1 LGYILDMDTDLELS
15 GDESIVA
22 RFESD
27 IAVDGRY
34 GVSYLI
40 VTSKRCIVC
49 DDKGRVIHS
58 VDLSNISS
66 VSIVDYVGNS
76 EVKLTLKDGR
86 VIPIIR
92 FTRSLRREFNEAVSL
107 LEDASSI
114 KTVINEHKE
123 EVERVKFKM
132 EPLLFVLRF
141 ALPYKLALI
150 LGLASGIAGIFLGL
164 LPPYYLRIL
173 IDDVILAQRREQL
186 IVIITI
192 IVVTQALSS
201 ILGALRSYALS
212 YVSLKVM
219 HSIRVNLFRHI
230 MQFQPNILD
239 TYESGRLISRI
250 TDDASRVNWFLSWGL
265 EQLLRSV
272 ISLASVAT
280 MIFTLDTRL
289 AIIASAPLPLLI
301 FGVSMFSKKARWV
314 YHYEWRRSTDVSAL
328 LVDVIPGFPVVKAHC
343 MERYEEDR
351 LKNRLN
357 EVVKAG
363 LRSTILNLKFFPMLS
378 FIISS
383 ATAIIWWVGG
393 LEVLGGGI
401 TLGVLSAF
409 ISYVSQFY
417 GPIQTLISIVEPMKR
432 ASTAAERIQ
441 SLMSMDPSIKDTPN
455 SIDLDIKG
463 EIRFENVWFG
473 YTPYTYVL
481 KNVSFEVKPGEKI
494 GIVGP
499 TGSGKTTITKL
510 LLRFYDVNKGRILVD
525 GVDIRSIKIESLRR
539 QIGIVSQD
547 PRLFNDSIVN
557 NIRYG
562 KPDATPEEIMAAA
575 KIALAHDFILEKPL
589 RYDSPCGEG
598 GSMLSGGERQRIA
611 IARTVISD
619 PKILILDEATSSVDT
634 ITEDGIKKALD
645 NITRGRTTIIIAH
658 RLSTVKDVDRLIVLD
673 RGEIVEVGTHE
684 ELLERNGLYAKL
696 WNTQFQ
702 EKLAEAKVSG

>member
-1 LGYILDMDTDLELS
+1 METNLELS
-15 GDESIVA
+15 DDESIIA

-27 IAVDGRY
+27 IGVDGRY
-34 GVSYLI
+34 GISQLVI
-40 VTSKRCIVC
+40 TNKRCMVC
-49 DDKGRVIHS
+49 DDKGRIVNSI
-58 VDLSNISS
+58 DLSSISS

-76 EVKLTLKDGR
+76 ELKLILKDGR
-86 VIPIIR
+86 AIHLIR
-92 FTRSLRREFNEAVSL
+92 FTKSLRKEFNEAANLIES
-107 LEDASSI
+107 ASSTRAI
-114 KTVINEHKE
+114 ISNQRE
-123 EVERVKFKM
+123 EQERTSFKM
-132 EPLLFVLRF
+132 TPLLFVLRF

-150 LGLASGIAGIFLGL
+150 LGIASGIASIFLGL

-173 IDDVILAQRREQL
+173 IDDVILGQRREQL
-186 IVIITI
+186 IVIIMI

-201 ILGALRSYALS
+201 MLGAVRSYTLS

-219 HSIRVNLFRHI
+219 YSIRVNLFRHI
-230 MQFQPNILD
+230 MRFQPNILD

-265 EQLLRSV
+265 EQLLRSI

-280 MIFTLDTRL
+280 MIFALDPRL
-289 AIIASAPLPLLI
+289 AVIASAPLPLLI
-301 FGVSMFSKKARWV
+301 LGVSMFSMKARWV

-328 LVDVIPGFPVVKAHC
+328 LVDVIPGFTVVKAYC
-343 MERYEEDR
+343 MEGYEEDR
-351 LKNRLN
+351 LKTKLE

-363 LRSTILNLKFFPMLS
+363 LKSTILNLKFFPMLG
-378 FIISS
+378 FVISS

-393 LEVLGGGI
+393 LEVLGGRI

-417 GPIQTLISIVEPMKR
+417 GPIQTLISMVEPMKR

-441 SLMSMDPSIKDTPN
+441 SLMSMEPSIRDSPN
-455 SIDLDIKG
+455 SIDL
-463 EIRFENVWFG
+463 EIRGWIKFENVWFG
-473 YTPYTYVL
+473 YTPYTNVL
-481 KNVSFEVKPGEKI
+481 KNINFEIKPGEKV

-510 LLRFYDVNKGRILVD
+510 LLRFYDVSRGRILVD
-525 GVDIRSIKIESLRR
+525 GFDIRDIRIESLRR

-547 PRLFNDSIVN
+547 PRLFNDSISN

-589 RYDSPCGEG
+589 RYDTPCGEG
-598 GSMLSGGERQRIA
+598 GGMLSGGERQRIA

-634 ITEDGIKKALD
+634 ITEDGIKRALD
-645 NITRGRTTIIIAH
+645 NIARGRTTIIIAH
-658 RLSTVKDVDRLIVLD
+658 RLSTVKDVDKLIVLD
-673 RGEIVEVGTHE
+673 KGEIVEIGTHE
-684 ELLERNGLYAKL
+684 ELLAKNGLYAKL

-702 EKLAEAKVSG
+702 EKPIESTVNP

>member
-1 LGYILDMDTDLELS
+1 MEVNLDLS
-15 GDESIVA
+15 DDESIIA

-27 IAVDGRY
+27 VGVDGRY
-34 GVSYLI
+34 GVSQLI
-40 VTSKRCIVC
+40 ITNKRCIVC
-49 DDKGRVIHS
+49 DDRGRIVNSI
-58 VDLSNISS
+58 DLSSISS
-66 VSIVDYVGNS
+66 VNIVDYVGNS
-76 EVKLTLKDGR
+76 ELKLILKDGR
-86 VIPIIR
+86 AIHLIR
-92 FTRSLRREFNEAVSL
+92 FTKSLRREFNEAANL
-107 LEDASSI
+107 IENASSTRAI
-114 KTVINEHKE
+114 ISNQRGEQ
-123 EVERVKFKM
+123 ERTTFKM
-132 EPLLFVLRF
+132 TPLLFVLRF

-150 LGLASGIAGIFLGL
+150 LGIASGIASIFLGL

-173 IDDVILAQRREQL
+173 IDDVILGQRREQL
-186 IVIITI
+186 IVIIVI

-201 ILGALRSYALS
+201 MLGAVRSYTLS

-219 HSIRVNLFRHI
+219 YSIRVNLFKHI
-230 MQFQPNILD
+230 MRFQPNILD

-265 EQLLRSV
+265 EQLLRSI

-280 MIFTLDTRL
+280 MIFALDPRL
-289 AIIASAPLPLLI
+289 AMIASAPLPLLI
-301 FGVSMFSKKARWV
+301 LGVSMFSRKARWV

-328 LVDVIPGFPVVKAHC
+328 LVDVIPGFTVVKAYC
-343 MERYEEDR
+343 MEGYEEDR
-351 LKNRLN
+351 LKTKLN

-363 LRSTILNLKFFPMLS
+363 LKSTILNLKFFPMLG
-378 FIISS
+378 FAISS

-393 LEVLGGGI
+393 LEVLGGRI

-417 GPIQTLISIVEPMKR
+417 GPIQTLISMVEPMKR

-441 SLMSMDPSIKDTPN
+441 SLMSMEPSIKDSPN
-455 SIDLDIKG
+455 SIDLDIRGWIK
-463 EIRFENVWFG
+463 FENVWFG
-473 YTPYTYVL
+473 YTPYTNVL
-481 KNVSFEVKPGEKI
+481 KNINFEIKPGEKV

-510 LLRFYDVNKGRILVD
+510 LLRFYDVSRGRILLD
-525 GVDIRSIKIESLRR
+525 GVDIRDIRIESLRR

-547 PRLFNDSIVN
+547 PRLFNDSISN

-562 KPDATPEEIMAAA
+562 KPDATPEEVMAAA

-589 RYDSPCGEG
+589 RYDTPCGEG

-645 NITRGRTTIIIAH
+645 NIARGRTTIIIAH
-658 RLSTVKDVDRLIVLD
+658 RLSTVKDVDKLIVLD
-673 RGEIVEVGTHE
+673 KGEIVEIGTHE
-684 ELLERNGLYAKL
+684 ELLAKNGLYAKL

-702 EKLAEAKVSG
+702 EKPIETPVNP